1 MKSTFL
7 ALLISSAFS
16 KLQET
21 ARGRKADLSQTYS
34 DNENWNT
41 YYPQTDF
48 CIFENRDNSW
58 CLRGLS
64 PVLRAGWEIDQFWG
78 TDTFLGTQQ
87 FIEYY
92 RLQYKPYVK
101 THLLLESVFDIASIV
116 YNELS
121 FEIPRFQLDL
131 FFSMIVTMNAEYCL
145 GIGWN
150 NDEVMVE
157 ITSQTELKDCYKKL
171 IDNLCNPS
179 SSWTGTNAKYIDQCD
194 SSTSVFVNLYEYIWY
209 LANDDQIL
217 VNTAVPYSKT
227 FCKPIPLISGANAA
241 GHQTF
246 SSHVTQTAYQHL
258 FSYFKQRQTTM

>member
-1 MKSTFL
+1 M
-7 ALLISSAFS
+7 
-16 KLQET
+16 
-21 ARGRKADLSQTYS
+21 
-34 DNENWNT
+34 
-41 YYPQTDF
+41 
-48 CIFENRDNSW
+48 
-58 CLRGLS
+58 
-64 PVLRAGWEIDQFWG
+64 
-78 TDTFLGTQQ
+78 GTQQ
-87 FIEYY
+87 YIEYY

-101 THLLLESVFDIASIV
+101 AHLLLESVFDIASIV

-179 SSWTGTNAKYIDQCD
+179 SSWTGTNAKYIDRCD
-194 SSTSVFVNLYEYIWY
+194 SSTSVFVNLYEYVWY

-246 SSHVTQTAYQHL
+246 SSHVTQTAYQSL
-258 FSYFKQRQTTM
+258 FSYFKQRS